1 MYFWSGS
8 TKFPATNVV
17 VNSGTSL
24 TATSPA
30 VTSTGNWYVQVATI
44 GGSSTSTSFNFNY
57 GAQVPLV
64 INTTPTTGGPS
75 SKPAVSSVSITGSN
89 FLASATSVAFY
100 TGSIT
105 STNYCSLFSS
115 GVAASTPNVTSP
127 TALTAT
133 IPTGTKGL
141 TKGTGY
147 FIIVATTVNGTQYC
161 SQPYNQPAD
170 TFTYTG

>member
-1 MYFWSGS
+1 MVS
-8 TKFPATNVV
+8 
-17 VNSGTSL
+17 
-24 TATSPA
+24 
-30 VTSTGNWYVQVATI
+30 TI
-44 GGSSTSTSFNFNY
+44 GGSSSSTNYNFNY

-89 FLASATSVAFY
+89 FLSGATAVAFY

-105 STNYCSLFSS
+105 SSNYCSLFSS
-115 GVAASTPNVTSP
+115 GVSASTPNVTSP

-133 IPTGTKGL
+133 LPTGSNGL
-141 TKGTGY
+141 AKGTSY
-147 FIIVATTVNGTQYC
+147 FVIVATTVNGTQYC

-170 TFTYTG
+170 VFTYTG